1 MRRFKFKYTDKLMY
15 YISHHFTEPHDYN
28 ASNSICTWKIQLTNT
43 DNENWCFSGPLGEAI
58 FSYKIELSGLAR
70 RTLLMPQLLMFD
82 GNGCDL
88 VLDSTTKNFN
98 IYLDRVFTVDSDLE
112 IGVPILCVEE
122 KSTNNFYFCNSY
134 TTFAYWDYLEHR
146 SVTEPELERMI
157 ASQSPY

>member
-28 ASNSICTWKIQLTNT
+28 DSDSIGVWKIQLTNT
-43 DNENWCFSGPLGEAI
+43 ENETWYFSGPLGEAI

-98 IYLDRVFTVDSDLE
+98 IYFDRVFTVDSDLE
-112 IGVPILCVEE
+112 IGVHILCVEE
-122 KSTNNFYFCNSY
+122 KSTNNFFFCNSN

>member
-98 IYLDRVFTVDSDLE
+98 IYFDRVFTVDSDLE
-112 IGVPILCVEE
+112 IGVPILCVGE
-122 KSTNNFYFCNSY
+122 KSTNNFYFCNSD